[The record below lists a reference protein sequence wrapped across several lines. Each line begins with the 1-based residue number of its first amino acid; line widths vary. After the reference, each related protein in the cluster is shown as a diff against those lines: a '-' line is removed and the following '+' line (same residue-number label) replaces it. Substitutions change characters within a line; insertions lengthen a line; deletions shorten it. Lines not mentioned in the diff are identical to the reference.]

1 MKLEKATSHSSDA
14 SLAGWISSN
23 DVTLLT
29 MVLVVMI
36 ALFLHSKLVKG
47 AKENAALIG
56 ERTTLAATLE
66 SKQDELDRKRLELS
80 GTGDKLRLTEE
91 QRNKLDDDLRTA
103 LGNINDLND
112 RLNKLTAAK
121 SEIEQQRKSLIETTE
136 LLTDERNQ
144 LTRQQQSLTQ
154 TRDALVKDKV
164 SLAAQLTQIA
174 DQLDAKLRLL
184 EDAEQQRKR
193 LKQQADEL
201 ESIVA
206 GLTAKLDAANLSV
219 ADLKQQAQAARGES
233 TARIQNLEEK
243 LTAGNVQAE
252 EYLVQLKRATE
263 ALQGL
268 RLEKQ
273 QFASRLDRA
282 EQQRDLALARDTQ
295 VNREL
300 VGLEGKLKQVVV
312 LFDAS
317 GSMNAQSPD
326 GKGNRWAEAKR
337 IVATWLRRLDVDECV
352 LIVFSDN
359 VRSFPQDGSFARLR
373 GEHGESQ
380 RVRLLQMLDT
390 IEPKGWTN
398 TLGALRKAY
407 EYPQVDT
414 MILFSD
420 GAPTNANLGRFDA
433 AVAEEIYQLCRSHSN
448 IPINTIGLGNYFERD
463 LWNFLRTV
471 AGVTGGTFQGR

>member
-47 AKENAALIG
+47 AKENAALVG
-56 ERTTLAATLE
+56 ERTTLSATLE
-66 SKQDELDRKRLELS
+66 STQDELDRNRLELR

-103 LGNINDLND
+103 LGSINDLND
-112 RLNKLTAAK
+112 RMSKLTAAK
-121 SEIEQQRKSLIETTE
+121 SQVEQQQNSLIEATE

-154 TRDALVKDKV
+154 TRDALSKDKV

-174 DQLDAKLRLL
+174 DQLAAKLRLL
-184 EDAEQQRKR
+184 EDAEQQRNR
-193 LKQQADEL
+193 LEQQANEL

-206 GLTAKLDAANLSV
+206 GLTAKLEAADLNV
-219 ADLKQQAQAARGES
+219 ADLKKQSEAARGES
-233 TARIQNLEEK
+233 MARIQSLEGK
-243 LTAGNVQAE
+243 LTTGNVQAE

-263 ALQGL
+263 ALKRL
-268 RLEKQ
+268 NLEKQ
-273 QFASRLDRA
+273 QIASDLDRA
-282 EQQRDLALARDTQ
+282 QQQRYLALARDTQ

-300 VGLEGKLKQVVV
+300 VGLEGKLKKVVV

-326 GKGNRWAEAKR
+326 GQSSRWAEAKR
-337 IVATWLRRLDVDECV
+337 IVATWLRRLDVDECA
-352 LIVFSDN
+352 LIVFSDD
-359 VRSFPQDGSFARLR
+359 VRSFPQGGSFARLR
-373 GEHGESQ
+373 GEHGESE

-407 EYPQVDT
+407 EYREVDT

-420 GAPTNANLGRFDA
+420 GAPTNVNLGRFDA
-433 AVAEEIYQLCRSHSN
+433 AVADEIYQLCRRHAS
-448 IPINTIGLGNYFERD
+448 IPVNTIGLGNYFERD
-463 LWNFLRTV
+463 LGNFLRTV
-471 AGVTGGTFQGR
+471 AGITGGTFQGR